1 LGGGGDKTELNL
13 GGFQSWIVKID
24 SVGNKQWDKTIL
36 TTGGDSNGYA
46 IETADGCY
54 LITTASN
61 GGIGGNKTQAA
72 WDSSYDFFVVKFC
85 MEPFNGISEQT
96 TEGGAL
102 LQVYP
107 NPFTSDISISLQ
119 KQNLHA
125 ASFTITNAVGQT
137 IYHRQETNL
146 SSNYTKMLDLSYLP
160 NGLYF
165 IAVEVDGER
174 MIRQVVKQ

>member
-1 LGGGGDKTELNL
+1 VGG
-13 GGFQSWIVKID
+13 
-24 SVGNKQWDKTIL
+24 
-36 TTGGDSNGYA
+36 Y
-46 IETADGCY
+46 
-54 LITTASN
+54 
-61 GGIGGNKTQAA
+61 KTQAA
-72 WDSSYDFFVVKFC
+72 WDSSADYWVIKFC
-85 MEPFNGISEQT
+85 MEPFTGINAQAS
-96 TEGGAL
+96 GGAL

-137 IYHRQETNL
+137 IYQRQETNL

-174 MIRQVVKQ
+174 TVRQVVKQ